1 MWRCETRSRIW
12 TGRMESSQRGPPL
25 LQRMYHQTAGVLA
38 MFPVQR
44 TQATSRV
51 HSLAAKSETYAGW
64 YTSMQCM
71 HSLCLRVSSCSSHE
85 STLGPLAPTRI
96 PSTTRSNPST
106 DVCKKIQ
113 KIHEARQTSMG
124 TDETRTGVAHSST
137 QQLAVE
143 PDTAT
148 PRVYTYLCPHCAKSV
163 QSTVATGQV
172 YHRRGDGCGKKFR
185 VANGLLAGRTLA
197 HTCPTCGTV
206 VHSTKA
212 SGQIQITHR
221 TPNGKQCRTDRWPVQ
236 NWSQTEPSPNNRTL
250 RARHAETAGPWRT
263 DRACRPPP
271 SVPNV
276 AFCTYKKT
284 NSLSC
289 LPAAK
294 AQTRRARHTETAGPW
309 GTDRACGPGPPQ
321 PNVAFWTYKKASCLT
336 CLPAAKAHTRR
347 DCHAKTTGS
356 WGTDR
361 ACGPRP
367 PRPVFQPPR
376 LTQGALATPK
386 QQGPEG
392 RTGPAGHG
400 PHCLTLLSEPTRKL
414 AVWPKT
420 APPPQ
425 PNSKALRD
433 GPGLRATAPS
443 AERCFLHLQEN

>member
-1 MWRCETRSRIW
+1 MWRCKTGSRIW

-64 YTSMQCM
+64 YTKVCNACTAFAFVCRLAHRTNQRLAR
-71 HSLCLRVSSCSSHE
+71 LCQRESRQRHE
-85 STLGPLAPTRI
+85 AILA
-96 PSTTRSNPST
+96 
-106 DVCKKIQ
+106 DVCKEIQ

-137 QQLAVE
+137 QQLAAE

-236 NWSQTEPSPNNRTL
+236 N
-250 RARHAETAGPWRT
+250 
-263 DRACRPPP
+263 
-271 SVPNV
+271 
-276 AFCTYKKT
+276 
-284 NSLSC
+284 
-289 LPAAK
+289 
-294 AQTRRARHTETAGPW
+294 
-309 GTDRACGPGPPQ
+309 
-321 PNVAFWTYKKASCLT
+321 
-336 CLPAAKAHTRR
+336 
-347 DCHAKTTGS
+347 
-356 WGTDR
+356 
-361 ACGPRP
+361 
-367 PRPVFQPPR
+367 
-376 LTQGALATPK
+376 
-386 QQGPEG
+386 
-392 RTGPAGHG
+392 
-400 PHCLTLLSEPTRKL
+400 
-414 AVWPKT
+414 
-420 APPPQ
+420 
-425 PNSKALRD
+425 
-433 GPGLRATAPS
+433 
-443 AERCFLHLQEN
+443 